1 ANGSSL
7 LDRNHGGGMLIEG
20 EPSVV
25 RCTITS
31 NTASTRAGRGD
42 DEKKLPKS
50 RKIPEKPAYI
60 GVEGLE

>member
-1 ANGSSL
+1 MKPHPKRFAPIKL
-7 LDRNHGGGMLIEG
+7 ARGGGG
-20 EPSVV
+20 
-25 RCTITS
+25 
-31 NTASTRAGRGD
+31 G